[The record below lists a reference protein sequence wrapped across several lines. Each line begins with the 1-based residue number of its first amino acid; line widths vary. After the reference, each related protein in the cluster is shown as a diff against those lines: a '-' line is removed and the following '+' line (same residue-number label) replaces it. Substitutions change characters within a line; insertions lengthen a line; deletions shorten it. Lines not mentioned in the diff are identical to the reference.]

1 MPHFVN
7 PGVLD
12 ISCEAIEQESG
23 IPEIALEIPPPGFYR
38 MDLLQWSYKG
48 LLRDD

>member
-48 LLRDD
+48 IAQG